1 MTDARL
7 CQRSKYPKSRRL
19 RKRREFLKVSQRAKR
34 LGGVFLIVEMARK
47 NPQYPSRLG
56 ITASRHFGKAH
67 DRNRFK
73 RLVREAF
80 RTSPI
85 PPGLDLIVKPRPAA
99 KKAKMGEVQSEL
111 LHLIMSLAQPWPA
124 NANIS
129 KAD

>member
-1 MTDARL
+1 MAEARL
-7 CQRSKYPKSRRL
+7 LTGYSYPKSRRL

-34 LGGVFLIVEMARK
+34 LSGHLLIIEVARGSS
-47 NPQYPSRLG
+47 QHPSRLG

-85 PPGLDLIVKPRPAA
+85 PLGLDLIVKPRPAA
-99 KKAKMGEVQSEL
+99 KTAKLIDVQTEL
-111 LHLIMSLAQPWPA
+111 LRLIHA
-124 NANIS
+124 NLRR
-129 KAD
+129 